1 MTVRDIVATHPRPT
15 DVDRDLL
22 VRCVEECIDC
32 AAVCTGCS
40 DACLAEPDVGELVRC
55 IRLCLDCADVCS
67 ATARVVLRQTEAEH
81 AVLRQA
87 VEACAAA
94 CRASG
99 DECARHA
106 GHHEHCRVCEQSCR
120 RCQAACDALAA
131 ALG

>member
-1 MTVRDIVATHPRPT
+1 VAIREIIGTHPTPAS
-15 DVDRDLL
+15 VDRDLL
-22 VRCVEECIDC
+22 VRCIEECVDC

-40 DACLAEPDVGELVRC
+40 DACLAEPDVAEMVRC

-67 ATARVVLRQTEAEH
+67 ATARLVLRQTEAEH
-81 AVLRQA
+81 AVLRPV

-94 CRASG
+94 CLASG

-106 GHHEHCRVCEQSCR
+106 SHHEHCRVCEQSCR
-120 RCQAACDALAA
+120 RCEAACDALAA